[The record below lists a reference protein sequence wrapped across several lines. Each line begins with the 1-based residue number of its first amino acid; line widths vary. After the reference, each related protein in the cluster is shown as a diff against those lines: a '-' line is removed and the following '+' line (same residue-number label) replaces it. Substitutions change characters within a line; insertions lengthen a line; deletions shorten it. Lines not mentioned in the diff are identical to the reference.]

1 MKKTRNYIKTLI
13 ILLIFISCDS
23 SSCGTTEKI
32 DGQKFNLENYLTKA
46 GFMKIKMEKMTSGHL
61 YLFAQ
66 LNGVEGS
73 FILDTGAGATV
84 IEEKNKDKFKM
95 NTQSA
100 EEKATGVGGT
110 EIQMQASYENTF
122 KIESLEWTKQNL
134 LLMDL
139 DYINNAIENMGF
151 DKVDG
156 IIGSDI
162 LTDREAIIDYS
173 NLILYLKKH
182 C

>member
-1 MKKTRNYIKTLI
+1 
-13 ILLIFISCDS
+13 
-23 SSCGTTEKI
+23 
-32 DGQKFNLENYLTKA
+32 
-46 GFMKIKMEKMTSGHL
+46 
-61 YLFAQ
+61 
-66 LNGVEGS
+66 
-73 FILDTGAGATV
+73 
-84 IEEKNKDKFKM
+84 
-95 NTQSA
+95 
-100 EEKATGVGGT
+100 
-110 EIQMQASYENTF
+110 MQASYENTF